1 MSIIRKVFTILLGVT
16 LMFMN
21 ISGVKAQD
29 DNTTTD
35 FSNYI
40 TAASLDYKEGDKEIA
55 YATDTKLTKDTPLVF
70 KLDADVPSSALSSD
84 HKIDYQ
90 LPDNLNV
97 DDTTSDHIYL
107 KDDLTKSVGN
117 YTIADHHM
125 VIDLSALDY
134 GVDSSKSIELDL
146 ETTTSHLIFT
156 DSEAKIYFRKATNES
171 PTEVM
176 VSVLQNYANDTKAD
190 PNSIIKNTNTDTNTK
205 KSSKQV
211 ITMSGV
217 ERADS
222 SVKARADAA
231 LSDVPISGDIATD
244 TKNYLQWG
252 SDHSFYLSG
261 DASINNGVVVTRN
274 ITLDLNGHTLT
285 VNNTNGIKVNNGAS
299 LTIKD
304 SSKNESSKNESS
316 KNESSKNESYKE
328 ETTTVSGNKY
338 GHEAEYD
345 ASSKTITYYV
355 TNSEVAEK
363 DSRLT
368 TDTLVKH
375 TVSLNSAVGTGVIR
389 GNLDNG
395 IIHVSSGGLL
405 ELDGGTLE
413 NSGTNSTSFVNVIDL
428 TEGNSRFTMNGG
440 ALHPT
445 GSKSNR
451 RAIYCA
457 QDATFT
463 MKNGYIYGGVADQG
477 GAIYNNGGTLELSGG
492 VIAANHTNYNDDK
505 DKWKDKHN
513 WDSYWKDHYWDNYW
527 EYGRTYCGGG
537 IYNNSGTI
545 NISGQA
551 VISGN
556 YVGNKDY
563 NINDYGK
570 DLSWPKEK
578 VQGYGMGGGIYAY
591 QGNVNING
599 GYITNNIKYGSENGQ
614 GWNDYGGGGI
624 ACYEATITMDNGY
637 ITGNKSEETGGGI
650 SLGLYDSMDTK
661 NNKIN
666 VHHSTFN
673 MNGGYLSSNYAET
686 GEGGGMRIACNSTAN
701 VKGSQDSKIYVT
713 NNKTNTN
720 FDWGGGGI
728 FIQGENENPDM
739 CGTLNIQ
746 NVTIAENKAGGYGA
760 GVSVC
765 PTGQT
770 IIASTN
776 GGAIYNNSAN
786 NPSAKSSRRTNTS
799 SNPDVS
805 GGGAGK
811 NMDSTIAKPVFK
823 EAVTGDNASKNIFG
837 THQVPDDLF
846 LSRSKWKDRS
856 GNENSDIIALV
867 MGSMLG
873 GGDANWR
880 GVYDSNISQ
889 KGLDDNGHPSNDV
902 EVKDVNA
909 TTVSSTGHIAAKYLI
924 GLTADGVSP
933 ADQKKATDDSNV
945 FVTGNESGIHGG
957 GIMTN
962 GALKI
967 GEARS
972 QAITPS
978 FNIEGVKKY
987 LIDQTDYYP
996 TKDNN
1001 YTKFKFDVYKD
1012 SVDAKKNNLISKDLF
1027 NDQKGQFKF
1036 NVTDFVKLTENNG
1049 GYKLDQTKY
1058 TYWITEDI
1066 PSQEDG
1072 IQYDSS
1078 RYKVEVTVGET
1089 ASEVIELMGVSFKS
1103 FGITNVK
1110 VTRYKSD
1117 GKTEIANYST
1127 YKKNSDG
1134 TYTIE
1139 LKNTENASQ
1148 AFTNSKITQF
1158 KIKKIDKDS
1167 KAALSGAEFSLYQH
1181 DDSKNTLVQKG
1192 SETDAKGEITF
1203 KNVAR
1208 GKTYYLVETK
1218 SPANYLKAESP
1229 WVIKVGSDTKTVTL
1243 YKSNEKITDQTDL
1256 ATLKLDENKL
1266 TQPSVFTTS
1275 DSSDSMKIAEFD
1287 IGNTRAYTMPNTG
1300 GMGTYIYYQVGFLLL
1315 TLVNIVWII
1324 KRRVA

>member
-1 MSIIRKVFTILLGVT
+1 MSIIRKVFTILLAVT

-55 YATDTKLTKDTPLVF
+55 YATDTKLTEDTPLVF

-107 KDDLTKSVGN
+107 KDDLTKSVGS

-176 VSVLQNYANDTKAD
+176 VSVLQSYTNDTKAD
-190 PNSIIKNTNTDTNTK
+190 PNSIIKNTNTYTNTK

-211 ITMSGV
+211 ITMAGV
-217 ERADS
+217 KRANS
-222 SVKARADAA
+222 SVKARADAT
-231 LSDVPISGDIATD
+231 LSGDPISENI
-244 TKNYLQWG
+244 NYLQWG
-252 SDHSFYLSG
+252 SPHSFYLSG
-261 DASINNGVVVTRN
+261 DAYIDNDVVVTN
-274 ITLDLNGHTLT
+274 DITLDLNGH
-285 VNNTNGIKVNNGAS
+285 S
-299 LTIKD
+299 LTARKKKDIQINSGAKLTIIDSSKKID
-304 SSKNESSKNESS
+304 SSKNP
-316 KNESSKNESYKE
+316 SYQE
-328 ETTTVSGNKY
+328 ETSLITDRNKY
-338 GHEAEYD
+338 GNQAEYD
-345 ASSKTITYYV
+345 SDKHTLTYYV
-355 TNSEVAEK
+355 TKSSINSDDQRKTTEELEK
-363 DSRLT
+363 
-368 TDTLVKH
+368 H
-375 TVSLNSAVGTGVIR
+375 IVSLNEAVGTGVIS
-389 GNLDNG
+389 GE
-395 IIHVSSGGLL
+395 SSGNVIYVRS
-405 ELDGGTLE
+405 GGTLE
-413 NSGTNSTSFVNVIDL
+413 LKGGTIQNSGSNVVEMAND
-428 TEGNSRFTMNGG
+428 GKMSMAGG

-445 GSKSNR
+445 GLNSRGLGCGSN
-451 RAIYCA
+451 AS
-457 QDATFT
+457 FT
-463 MKNGYIYGGVADQG
+463 MTAGYIYGGVSDQG
-477 GAIYNNGGTLELSGG
+477 GAIYNDGGTLELSGG
-492 VIAANHTNYNDDK
+492 VIAANHTNYS
-505 DKWKDKHN
+505 
-513 WDSYWKDHYWDNYW
+513 DSTDEKKYWK
-527 EYGRTYCGGG
+527 GGKTYCGGG

-545 NISGQA
+545 NLNQDISNQV

-556 YVGNKDY
+556 YVGKRDY
-563 NINDYGK
+563 SINDYGTNQDEK
-570 DLSWPKEK
+570 IKK

-591 QGNVNING
+591 RGTVNIYG

-614 GWNDYGGGGI
+614 GWNNYGGGGI
-624 ACYEATITMDNGY
+624 ACYEATITMDGGY

-650 SLGLYDSMDTK
+650 SLGLYDALDET
-661 NNKIN
+661 NN
-666 VHHSTFN
+666 VHQSTFN

-686 GEGGGMRIACNSTAN
+686 GEGGGLRIACNSTAN

-728 FIQGENENPDM
+728 FIQGLNERSNVR
-739 CGTLNIQ
+739 GTLNIQ

-786 NPSAKSSRRTNTS
+786 NPSAKSSRRNNTS
-799 SNPDVS
+799 SDPEVS

-811 NMDSTIAKPVFK
+811 TMDSTIAKPVFK

-837 THQVPDDLF
+837 THKVPDDLF
-846 LSRSKWKDRS
+846 LSRSKWDDH

-889 KGLDDNGHPSNDV
+889 NGLDGNGHPSNDV
-902 EVKDVNA
+902 TVNDVNA

-924 GLTADGVSP
+924 GLTADGVST
-933 ADQKKATDDSNV
+933 ADQKKATDVSNV

-967 GEARS
+967 GEAKS

-987 LIDQTDYYP
+987 LIDQSDYYP

-1012 SVDAKKNNLISKDLF
+1012 SVDAKKNNLISKDLS

-1036 NVTDFVKLTENNG
+1036 NVTDFVKLTEDNS
-1049 GYKLDQTKY
+1049 GYKLDQPQPYKPY

-1066 PSQEDG
+1066 PSKEDG
-1072 IQYDSS
+1072 IQYDRS

-1103 FGITNVK
+1103 FGITGVNV
-1110 VTRYKSD
+1110 THYKSD
-1117 GKTEIANYST
+1117 GKTVIANYKEDKA

-1148 AFTNSKITQF
+1148 AFTNRKITQF

-1167 KAALSGAEFSLYQH
+1167 KAALSGAKFSLYQH
-1181 DDSKNTLVQKG
+1181 DDSKNTLVQKE

-1203 KNVAR
+1203 KDVAR

-1218 SPANYLKAESP
+1218 SPDNYLKAESP
-1229 WVIKVGSDTKTVTL
+1229 WVIKVGSDTTTVTL

-1256 ATLKLDENKL
+1256 TTLKLDENNL

>member
-1 MSIIRKVFTILLGVT
+1 MSIIRKVFIILLGVT

-55 YATDTKLTKDTPLVF
+55 YKTDTKLTEDTSLVF

-84 HKIDYQ
+84 HKIDYR

-107 KDDLTKSVGN
+107 KDDLTKSVGS

-134 GVDSSKSIELDL
+134 GADSSKSIELDL

-176 VSVLQNYANDTKAD
+176 VSVLQSYANDTKVD

-211 ITMSGV
+211 ITTQGV
-217 ERADS
+217 SREG
-222 SVKARADAA
+222 SVSARAASTLTGD
-231 LSDVPISGDIATD
+231 PISGDIAGSIND
-244 TKNYLQWG
+244 LQGG
-252 SDHSFYLSG
+252 SDHNFYLSG
-261 DASINNGVVVTRN
+261 DAYINNDVVVTKK
-274 ITLDLNGHTLT
+274 ITLDLKGHTLT
-285 VNNTNGIKVNNGAS
+285 VNNKKDINVANGAT
-299 LTIKD
+299 LTIND
-304 SSKNESSKNESS
+304 SSKK
-316 KNESSKNESYKE
+316 ESYTEGTSIVDDKIDDK
-328 ETTTVSGNKY
+328 KY
-338 GHEAEYD
+338 GHEAQYD
-345 ASSKTITYYV
+345 VSSKTLTYYV
-355 TNSEVAEK
+355 TESKVDTK

-375 TVSLNSAVGTGVIR
+375 TVALDSAVGTGVIT
-389 GNLDNG
+389 GNSGNG
-395 IIHVSSGGLL
+395 TTGNVIYIQS
-405 ELDGGTLE
+405 GGTLNLNGGTLQ
-413 NSGTNSTSFVNVIDL
+413 NSGPNVI
-428 TEGNSRFTMNGG
+428 EMASGNAQMNMNGG
-440 ALHPT
+440 AIHPNSSST
-445 GSKSNR
+445 
-451 RAIYCA
+451 RALNCA
-457 QDATFT
+457 SGFRFNMT
-463 MKNGYIYGGVADQG
+463 NGYIYGGVSNQG
-477 GAIYNNGGTLELSGG
+477 GAIYNDGGTLELSGG
-492 VIAANHTNYNDDK
+492 VIAANHTNYSDSNNDK
-505 DKWKDKHN
+505 
-513 WDSYWKDHYWDNYW
+513 NYW
-527 EYGRTYCGGG
+527 EGGKTYCGGG

-545 NISGQA
+545 TISGNA

-556 YVGNKDY
+556 YVGNKSY
-563 NINDYGK
+563 NVDNDYGK
-570 DLSWPKEK
+570 SLSWPTVKAA
-578 VQGYGMGGGIYAY
+578 GFGMGGGIYAY
-591 QGNVNING
+591 KGTVNING

-624 ACYEATITMDNGY
+624 ACYEATIKMTNGY
-637 ITGNKSEETGGGI
+637 ITGNKSHETGGGI
-650 SLGLYDSMDTK
+650 SLGLCDSADNT
-661 NNKIN
+661 NNEIHK
-666 VHHSTFN
+666 HPSTFD

-686 GEGGGMRIACNSTAN
+686 GEGGGLRIACYSTAN
-701 VKGSQDSKIYVT
+701 VYGSKDTKVYVT

-728 FIQGENENPDM
+728 FIQGDNKTPDM
-739 CGTLNIQ
+739 CGTLNIK
-746 NVTIAENKAGGYGA
+746 NVTITENKAGGYGA
-760 GVSVC
+760 GVAVC

-770 IIASTN
+770 IISDTD
-776 GGAIYNNSAN
+776 GGAIYNNSAHN
-786 NPSAKSSRRTNTS
+786 STAKSSRSTNTS
-799 SNPDVS
+799 TDPEVS

-811 NMDSTIAKPVFK
+811 TMDSTIAKPVFK
-823 EAVTGDNASKNIFG
+823 AAVTGDNASKNIFG
-837 THQVPDDLF
+837 KHQVPDDLF
-846 LSRSKWKDRS
+846 LSRSKWKDGS
-856 GNENSDIIALV
+856 GKENSDIIALV

-889 KGLDDNGHPSNDV
+889 KGLEDNGHPNKDV
-902 EVKDVNA
+902 EVNDVNA

-933 ADQKKATDDSNV
+933 SDQKKATDDSNV

-967 GEARS
+967 GEAKS

-996 TKDNN
+996 TKDNE
-1001 YTKFKFDVYKD
+1001 YTQFKFDVYKD
-1012 SVDAKKNNLISKDLF
+1012 SIDAKKNNLISKDLY

-1036 NVTDFVKLTENNG
+1036 NVTDFVKLTESDG
-1049 GYKLDQTKY
+1049 GYQLDKNQKQPY

-1066 PSQEDG
+1066 SSQDAG

-1078 RYKVEVTVGET
+1078 QYKVEVTVGET
-1089 ASEVIELMGVSFKS
+1089 ASEEIKVMGVSFKS
-1103 FGITNVK
+1103 FGITNVD
-1110 VTRYKSD
+1110 VTHYKSD
-1117 GKTEIANYST
+1117 GTTEIAKYST

-1167 KAALSGAEFSLYQH
+1167 KAALSGAKFSLYQH
-1181 DDSKNTLVQKG
+1181 DDSKNTLVQKE

-1203 KNVAR
+1203 KDVAR

-1218 SPANYLKAESP
+1218 SPDNYLKAESP
-1229 WVIKVGSDTKTVTL
+1229 WVIKVGSDTTTVTL

-1256 ATLKLDENKL
+1256 TTLKLDENNL

-1300 GMGTYIYYQVGFLLL
+1300 GIGTYIYYQAGFLLL
-1315 TLVNIVWII
+1315 TLVNIVWFI

>member
-55 YATDTKLTKDTPLVF
+55 YATDTKLTEDTSLVF

-107 KDDLTKSVGN
+107 KDDLTKSVGS

-176 VSVLQNYANDTKAD
+176 VSVLQSYTNDTKAD
-190 PNSIIKNTNTDTNTK
+190 PNSIIKNTNTYTNTK

-217 ERADS
+217 KRANS
-222 SVKARADAA
+222 SVKARADAT
-231 LSDVPISGDIATD
+231 LSGDSISGNIATD
-244 TKNYLQWG
+244 DKNYLQWG

-285 VNNTNGIKVNNGAS
+285 VNNTNGIEVNNGAS

-304 SSKNESSKNESS
+304 SSKNES
-316 KNESSKNESYKE
+316 YKE
-328 ETTTVSGNKY
+328 ETTPVSGNKY

-355 TNSEVAEK
+355 TNSKVDEKENSEVAEK

-389 GNLDNG
+389 GNLDKG

-413 NSGTNSTSFVNVIDL
+413 NSGTNSTSFVNVIEL
-428 TEGNSRFTMNGG
+428 TKGKSQFTMNGG

-477 GAIYNNGGTLELSGG
+477 GAIYNDGTLKLSGG
-492 VIAANHTNYNDDK
+492 VIAANHTNYSDSMDDQ
-505 DKWKDKHN
+505 
-513 WDSYWKDHYWDNYW
+513 NYW
-527 EYGRTYCGGG
+527 SGGKTYCGGG
-537 IYNNSGTI
+537 IYNNIGEI
-545 NISGQA
+545 NISGNA

-556 YVGNKDY
+556 YTGDKNYKIDGYGHVQNVGDDWWK
-563 NINDYGK
+563 I
-570 DLSWPKEK
+570 PKEA
-578 VQGYGMGGGIYAY
+578 GFGMGGGIYAY
-591 QGNVNING
+591 EGKVTING

-624 ACYEATITMDNGY
+624 ACYEATITMDGGY

-650 SLGLYDSMDTK
+650 SLGLYDSVDKDKTDK
-661 NNKIN
+661 TNKKIN

-776 GGAIYNNSAN
+776 GGAIYNNLAN

-811 NMDSTIAKPVFK
+811 NMDSTIAKPVF
-823 EAVTGDNASKNIFG
+823 EAAASKNIFG

-889 KGLDDNGHPSNDV
+889 NGLDDNGHPSNDV

-924 GLTADGVSP
+924 GLTADGVST
-933 ADQKKATDDSNV
+933 ADQKKATDVSNV

-967 GEARS
+967 GEAKS

-996 TKDNN
+996 TKDND
-1001 YTKFKFDVYKD
+1001 YTKFKFDVYKED
-1012 SVDAKKNNLISKDLF
+1012 SVDAEKKTLISKDLC

-1036 NVTDFVKLTENNG
+1036 NVTDFVKLTEDNG
-1049 GYKLDQTKY
+1049 SYKLDQTKY

-1066 PSQEDG
+1066 PSKEDG

-1078 RYKVEVTVGET
+1078 QYKVEVTVGET
-1089 ASEVIELMGVSFKS
+1089 ASEEIELMGVSFKS
-1103 FGITNVK
+1103 FDITKVDVK
-1110 VTRYKSD
+1110 RYKSD
-1117 GKTEIANYST
+1117 GTTETEIPNYST

-1148 AFTNSKITQF
+1148 AFTNRKITQF

-1167 KAALSGAEFSLYQH
+1167 EAALSGAKFSLYQH
-1181 DDSKNTLVQKG
+1181 DDSKNTLVQKE

-1300 GMGTYIYYQVGFLLL
+1300 GMGTYIYYQAGFLLL